1 MSFRSKLLST
11 TVLAVAGSLWVS
23 PAALAIPA
31 TPCDTVAGAT
41 TTITCSSDHVVQID
55 TAGDPTLVT
64 LNPDATVTWNGGTV
78 ISLEGDADLVQKADS
93 VVSGSSSRY
102 AVELLGGNN
111 SVTLNDGASIVLTN
125 ANTFGSN
132 STAVLIAGETGGS
145 DLTLNGGSTINVYGG
160 SAIKYGNRAITG
172 VSAFGEDF
180 TITLNGGSSIN
191 VVGTGTSKY
200 NTYVGA
206 SLDSSSDSK
215 AGRPSI
221 TLNGASTINVSNSK
235 YNSNSA
241 TLFGVRA
248 QAFDSDKYAPDVVLN
263 GGSSITLN
271 AENHA
276 RYAYGIYS
284 EGLNANVTLSG
295 GSVVRINGY
304 GATNGG
310 KYAGIYVREQG
321 QSKALA
327 GTVTLNGG
335 SSVDINIGGATNKRL
350 NGIVS
355 YGRSGD
361 AATNVVLNDST
372 IDIFTVGGHNNTIR
386 GVYVYG
392 SESSVTLNGTSS
404 IDLYAIATYGNYAHG
419 IEVYSGHKSS
429 VVLNG
434 SSEIN
439 VDVEGNSA
447 YGIRFSGTES
457 AITLN
462 GTSSVAVGNNKY
474 VGDAFGITARGVNN
488 VVTMNGDS
496 VLNVGR
502 GSNSATGIYARGA
515 GSQVV
520 LNGNAEVNVGD
531 YYDTNYATGIN
542 AVGGNVSVTLND
554 NALVRVQS
562 YESAHAED
570 AGVILNGGANSSLTL
585 NGNARISVSGYNRM
599 DGVMLTNTDGASVT
613 LNGSSSIGANGD
625 GIFVDSD
632 SEYSSIKIGKDA
644 EVYGRIG
651 IRVNGDFSD
660 INIAGTVYG
669 WRYAVDVSGGSN
681 STVTL
686 NSARVF
692 GDILAG
698 GSDQLILQ
706 GAGVLNDSV
715 TGFGLVTVN
724 ATGIWNLG
732 TYSSVSVGDV
742 EINSG
747 KLAVNGELFADV
759 ITVNSGGTLGGSGY
773 IDAAVNVLK
782 GGTLSPG
789 NSPGTLNVVGN
800 VGFASGSIFDVEIE
814 ATAADLLN
822 VDGNVN
828 IDPGAII
835 NATFGAG
842 ADGFVG
848 DIVTSTGVV
857 TGVFTPG
864 SGTSV
869 DYSDPTKLSLTAA
882 SPSSING
889 SIGAG
894 SAATFGFLDT
904 VLGQAE
910 KSRGVNKNLW
920 ASVVSTRSDRS
931 ASANSRGFSQKGNGG
946 AFGGNLMQTGGFTL
960 GLAGGYTDTSAN
972 TTNGGSRSTIDGYN
986 AALYT
991 SYEMGNTYF
1000 TAAVTGAYQD
1010 MDITRQVFS
1019 SGTLIAANGN
1029 TNAWLGGVGFGI
1041 GHAIPLNGGFTLT
1054 PKASLG
1060 WQHQTRKGYTETGG
1074 GAGGF
1079 SVGDVSSDTIRG
1091 LVGAELGLKIQDP
1104 NAKWSVRPS
1113 IRAGLAQEWREGDTS
1128 ASGTFNAT
1136 GGGFTAALDTRDQT
1150 YLALGAGVDVTVGG
1164 GVTAFASY
1172 DGGFGGDAE
1181 KSGGIRVGARFAW

>member
-111 SVTLNDGASIVLTN
+111 SATLNDGASIVLTN
-125 ANTFGSN
+125 ANSFGSN
-132 STAVLIAGETGGS
+132 STAVRIAGETGS
-145 DLTLNGGSTINVYGG
+145 NDLTLNGGSTINVYGG
-160 SAIKYGNRAITG
+160 SANKYGNRTITG
-172 VSAFGEDF
+172 VSAYGEDF
-180 TITLNGGSSIN
+180 TVTLNGGSSIN
-191 VVGTGTSKY
+191 VVGTGTNKY

-206 SLDSSSDSK
+206 SLDSFSDSK
-215 AGRPSI
+215 TDRPSI

-235 YNSNSA
+235 YNSNS
-241 TLFGVRA
+241 TRLYGIRA
-248 QAFDSDKYAPDVVLN
+248 QSIDSDKYAPDVVLN
-263 GGSSITLN
+263 GGSSVTLN

-276 RYAYGIYS
+276 GYAHGIYS

-304 GATNGG
+304 SGTNGG
-310 KYAGIYVREQG
+310 KYVGIYVGEQG
-321 QSKALA
+321 QSKDLA

-335 SSVDINIGGATNKRL
+335 SSVALNIGGAASKRL

-361 AATNVVLNDST
+361 AATNVVLNDSS
-372 IDIFTVGGHNNTIR
+372 IDIALNGGSNNNVK

-392 SESSVTLNGTSS
+392 SESTVSLNGTSAINVTSFGSSNNTARGIHQYSGYQSAIEMNGSSEINIDVTAGNSFGIQFSGSESTVTLNGTSS
-404 IDLYAIATYGNYAHG
+404 INVAYSKYSRAAT
-419 IEVYSGHKSS
+419 
-429 VVLNG
+429 
-434 SSEIN
+434 
-439 VDVEGNSA
+439 
-447 YGIRFSGTES
+447 GIRTSG
-457 AITLN
+457 INNIVTLN
-462 GTSSVAVGNNKY
+462 GDSEIRVGEDVIY
-474 VGDAFGITARGVNN
+474 
-488 VVTMNGDS
+488 
-496 VLNVGR
+496 
-502 GSNSATGIYARGA
+502 ATGIYANGA

-520 LNGNAEVNVGD
+520 LNGNASIEVGG
-531 YYDTNYATGIN
+531 YYTTEYATGIY
-542 AVGGNVSVTLND
+542 ARSGNVSVTLND
-554 NALVRVQS
+554 NASVRVNS
-562 YESAHAED
+562 YASSHGDA
-570 AGVILNGGANSSLTL
+570 AGVVLGGGSGSSLTL
-585 NGNARISVSGYNRM
+585 NGNSSISATGYGRP
-599 DGVMLTNTDGASVT
+599 DGVLLTNSGGASVT
-613 LNGSSSIGANGD
+613 LNGTSSIYAYGD
-625 GIFVDSD
+625 GIFVDEDSD
-632 SEYSSIKIGKDA
+632 YASINIGAGA
-644 EVYGRIG
+644 EVYGRNG
-651 IRVNGDFSD
+651 IRVDGYFSD

-669 WRYAVDVSGGSN
+669 WNNSIDLSGGHN
-681 STVTL
+681 NTLTL
-686 NSARVF
+686 NSARMF
-692 GDILAG
+692 GNMRAG
-698 GSDQLILQ
+698 DTDTLILM
-706 GAGVLNDSV
+706 GAGVLSDEIS
-715 TGFGLVTVN
+715 GFGLVTVN
-724 ATGIWNLG
+724 ATGIWNLDEDSEIAVG
-732 TYSSVSVGDV
+732 TI

-747 KLAVNGELFADV
+747 KLAANGYLVADD
-759 ITVNSGGTLGGSGY
+759 INVNSGGTLGGSGD
-773 IDAAVNVLK
+773 IIANVNVLA

-822 VDGNVN
+822 VTGNVN